1 VIPGSIRRPALPA
14 VLLARFADEAGQVMA
29 ERRDRGRR
37 LLVPVAQAA
46 VDAGA
51 FTVSPAGTSG
61 STLDRLL
68 AEMDGRAGRAIDALL
83 TGAFPP
89 APGDRAAI
97 ALLLALQLLVGRG
110 HRERAIRA
118 AALLGQVIAGNLPGG
133 EDSEEEEGE
142 SEAAEEGDETT
153 EEEGDETTEEEGG
166 EESPEAA
173 EALAGDEAEA
183 EDEQV
188 EIDVVDTPLD
198 LTPVPELARLLAAR
212 TWQLVR
218 FPSPALLTG
227 DTPAVL
233 WTRPGSSTAQRWGLG
248 GADEVRVP
256 LDPRHALIVARHA
269 PAGEVVRDLDDRHA
283 RALNRT
289 VAEATHLW
297 MYYHPASDPLER
309 VELASS

>member
-1 VIPGSIRRPALPA
+1 VIRRPVLPA
-14 VLLARFADEAGQVMA
+14 VLLARFADASGRVMA

-51 FTVSPAGTSG
+51 FALSPGETSVAAL
-61 STLDRLL
+61 SRLL
-68 AEMDGRAGRAIDALL
+68 AEVDARAGQAIDTLL
-83 TGAFPP
+83 AGAFPP
-89 APGDRAAI
+89 SPGDRAAL
-97 ALLLALQLLVGRG
+97 ALLLALQLLAGRG
-110 HRERAIRA
+110 HRERTIRA
-118 AALLGQVIAGNLPGG
+118 AALLGQVIAGNLPDTEETDGTEEAEEAEEAASETEAAEETE
-133 EDSEEEEGE
+133 EDEEEESAE
-142 SEAAEEGDETT
+142 EPSEAAE
-153 EEEGDETTEEEGG
+153 
-166 EESPEAA
+166 AA
-173 EALAGDEAEA
+173 AADDAEA

-188 EIDVVDTPLD
+188 EIGVADTPLD
-198 LTPVPELARLLAAR
+198 LTSVPELARLLAAR

-218 FPSPALLTG
+218 FPAPILLTG

-233 WTRPGSSTAQRWGLG
+233 WTRPGAPTAHRWGLG
-248 GADEVRVP
+248 GADEVRLP

-269 PAGEVVRDLDDRHA
+269 PAGEVVRDLDERHA

-309 VELASS
+309 VELA

>member
-1 VIPGSIRRPALPA
+1 MAERALRRPALPA
-14 VLLARFADEAGQVMA
+14 VLLGRFADGSGQVMA

-46 VDAGA
+46 ANAGA
-51 FTVSPAGTSG
+51 FAVSPGGTSG
-61 STLDRLL
+61 PALDGLL
-68 AEMDGRAGRAIDALL
+68 AEMDARAGRAIDGLL
-83 TGAFPP
+83 AGAFPP
-89 APGDRAAI
+89 APGDRAAL

-118 AALLGQVIAGNLPGG
+118 AALLGQVIAGNLPDA
-133 EDSEEEEGE
+133 EEAEESEEEAGDA
-142 SEAAEEGDETT
+142 EAAEEPDEAT
-153 EEEGDETTEEEGG
+153 EEEGT
-166 EESPEAA
+166 EESPETETEAGAA
-173 EALAGDEAEA
+173 DDAES

-188 EIDVVDTPLD
+188 EISVVDTPLD
-198 LTPVPELARLLAAR
+198 LTPVPELARLIVAR

-218 FPSPALLTG
+218 FPSPVLLTG

-233 WTRPGSSTAQRWGLG
+233 WTRPGAPIAHRWGLA

-269 PAGEVVRDLDDRHA
+269 PAGEVVRELDERHA

-297 MYYHPASDPLER
+297 MYYHPGSDPLER
-309 VELASS
+309 VELAPS